1 MPKIEV
7 EGAFVSEGSTI
18 GYIFGRPVDDHTKRV
33 YVAGDARMTAEIGE
47 AIITSDEPVIAEYE
61 WWQVVE
67 VRELP
72 QG

>member
-7 EGAFVSEGSTI
+7 EGAFLPEGSTI
-18 GYIFGRPVDDHTKRV
+18 GFVFGRPVDDNTKRV

-61 WWQVVE
+61 SWQVVE